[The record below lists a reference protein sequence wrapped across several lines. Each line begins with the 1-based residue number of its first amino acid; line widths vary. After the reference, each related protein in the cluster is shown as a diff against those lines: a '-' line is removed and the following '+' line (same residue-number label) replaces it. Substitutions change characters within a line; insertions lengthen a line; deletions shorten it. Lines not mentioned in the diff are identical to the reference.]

1 MMLSGGGRETR
12 EGVKAQG
19 TIDGISVEPDAT
31 LPSIE
36 KHDDSQSAALGGA
49 KWVID

>member
-1 MMLSGGGRETR
+1 MRDQVAEAIVTLSH
-12 EGVKAQG
+12 
-19 TIDGISVEPDAT
+19 INGISVEPDAT
-31 LPSIE
+31 LPWIK